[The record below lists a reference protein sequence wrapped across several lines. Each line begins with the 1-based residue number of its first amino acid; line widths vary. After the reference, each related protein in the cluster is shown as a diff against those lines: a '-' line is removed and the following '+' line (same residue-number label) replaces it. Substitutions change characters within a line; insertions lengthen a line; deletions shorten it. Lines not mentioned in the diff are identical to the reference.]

1 MSSKKPCFRHN
12 FWTETLIS
20 PIFTTS
26 TPPLA
31 IHGWKAM
38 HLSFNLAPSNRD
50 LKDPNTRQ
58 NFDDTVEQKHVIDLR
73 ACHML
78 KLGKSCILRSTGS
91 YLTANEPSLIIFN
104 FMHTLRSCNDHQ
116 LNGPAVS
123 RLLIENLSRILTIS
137 SLRCPPLPSYLGSKT
152 CFCIIVGFSTTDLK
166 VFVETRGVLW
176 W

>member
-1 MSSKKPCFRHN
+1 
-12 FWTETLIS
+12 
-20 PIFTTS
+20 
-26 TPPLA
+26 
-31 IHGWKAM
+31 
-38 HLSFNLAPSNRD
+38 
-50 LKDPNTRQ
+50 
-58 NFDDTVEQKHVIDLR
+58 
-73 ACHML
+73 ML

-176 W
+176 WWDEGRWRPWNLQTVSFGWGGGRWGRGVGLLHLNSPTLPSLTPAIVTLFLERTQGGWILAKNSSIEREK